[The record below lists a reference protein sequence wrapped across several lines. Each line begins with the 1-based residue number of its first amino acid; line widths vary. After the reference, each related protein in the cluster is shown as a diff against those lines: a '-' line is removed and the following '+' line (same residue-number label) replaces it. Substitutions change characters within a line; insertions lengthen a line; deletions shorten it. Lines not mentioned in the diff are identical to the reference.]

1 MNAEIQWAKKLLEK
15 HGYIVA
21 RAAHPEWREAAVR
34 VDDTYVAFLLT
45 PEWSRFPNRLNY
57 VNQGTFAWIK
67 PKSFCEVLGIDRH
80 TLTRKLKHKNC
91 PHEIKQVRGPTG
103 RLILLQPTQPLIDFL
118 LAHS

>member
-1 MNAEIQWAKKLLEK
+1 MSDEIQRAKKLLEK
-15 HGYIVA
+15 NGYIVA
-21 RAAHPEWREAAVR
+21 RVARPGWQEVAVKLDDNFVAFFLQPEWNRSANR
-34 VDDTYVAFLLT
+34 HDYVK
-45 PEWSRFPNRLNY
+45 
-57 VNQGTFAWIK
+57 QGTFALVR